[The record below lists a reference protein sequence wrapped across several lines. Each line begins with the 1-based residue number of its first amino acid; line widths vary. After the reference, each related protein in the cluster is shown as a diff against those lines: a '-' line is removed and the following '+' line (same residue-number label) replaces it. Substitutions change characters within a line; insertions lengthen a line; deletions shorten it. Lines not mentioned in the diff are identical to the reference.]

1 MYVYSIIMNKIR
13 GTGIGNPRN
22 ITSIVEKDEREK
34 LEEIG
39 WREHLTVSEISRK
52 AIQEYIKNHGEGNS
66 TFRLEQFQDPDF
78 VAMPAFASPMMK
90 WTKFID
96 ECVDTTKECKEIEL
110 KGKSI
115 AGVAIR
121 KAQKLVSENK

>member
-1 MYVYSIIMNKIR
+1 MVQGREEFKQRASLSVIL
-13 GTGIGNPRN
+13 
-22 ITSIVEKDEREK
+22 EKAEFDAF
-34 LEEIG
+34 EEIR
-39 WREHLTVSEISRK
+39 WRERMSRSEIGRK
-52 AIQEYIKNHGEGNS
+52 AIQEYVKNHGEGNS

-121 KAQKLVSENK
+121 KAQKLESENK

>member
-1 MYVYSIIMNKIR
+1 MVQGREEFKQRASL
-13 GTGIGNPRN
+13 
-22 ITSIVEKDEREK
+22 SVVLEKAEFDAF
-34 LEEIG
+34 EEIR
-39 WREHLTVSEISRK
+39 WRERMSRSEIGRK
-52 AIQEYIKNHGEGNS
+52 AIQEYVKNHGEGNS
-66 TFRLEQFQDPDF
+66 TFKLDQFQDPDF
-78 VAMPAFASPMMK
+78 KAMPAFMTPMMK

-96 ECVDTTKECKEIEL
+96 ECVDTIKECKDIEL